1 MLLYQLD
8 LRPFDDAYPDGSWSR
23 CAFLSEQAS
32 PQNPYR
38 QYQKHSVHVHTSK
51 KYSTDRGSNV
61 RPAVSAITGFGSAA
75 RIHSFARRTS
85 QRRRA
90 LVLAFPPFRG
100 LFYGI
105 GLGPGTGAT
114 PQIADAQGGRGG
126 VGISDSLPW
135 VAAEPPLMQ
144 TPVKVSLLAYG
155 LVNPSVSVSMKM
167 TIWFSSSSVRPR
179 LPLVISILFGTSGI
193 GQQSTFSV
201 VPGGQCPEVTGYAY
215 LSRVL

>member
-1 MLLYQLD
+1 MLVCELD

-61 RPAVSAITGFGSAA
+61 RPAVDSSSAITGFGSAA

-105 GLGPGTGAT
+105 GLGPGTSAT
-114 PQIADAQGGRGG
+114 PPRTH
-126 VGISDSLPW
+126 
-135 VAAEPPLMQ
+135 PP
-144 TPVKVSLLAYG
+144 AG
-155 LVNPSVSVSMKM
+155 
-167 TIWFSSSSVRPR
+167 
-179 LPLVISILFGTSGI
+179 
-193 GQQSTFSV
+193 
-201 VPGGQCPEVTGYAY
+201 PGGLGAPAPV
-215 LSRVL
+215 